1 VIKYECSLKSGDLE
15 CFVLEHVQH
24 DRPEVSVIYSLI
36 PFVFLS
42 STHIYSSFLKYF
54 FYLSDFKK
62 GHRFA

>member
-24 DRPEVSVIYSLI
+24 DRPEVSVIYSLKL
-36 PFVFLS
+36 FVFLS
-42 STHIYSSFLKYF
+42 STNINSSFLKYF
-54 FYLSDFKK
+54 FYLPDFEE